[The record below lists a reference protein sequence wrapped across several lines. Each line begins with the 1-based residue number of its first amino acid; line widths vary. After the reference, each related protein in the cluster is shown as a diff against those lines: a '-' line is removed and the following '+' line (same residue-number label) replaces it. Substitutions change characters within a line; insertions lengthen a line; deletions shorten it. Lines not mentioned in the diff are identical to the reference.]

1 MCNMNV
7 ILYISHPIAA
17 PEVVNMS
24 GDGTV
29 PEHDGLNIF
38 IEVSA
43 DPMPSVDWLLN
54 DVSINSSDRQIFT
67 IR

>member
-1 MCNMNV
+1 
-7 ILYISHPIAA
+7 
-17 PEVVNMS
+17 MS
-24 GDGTV
+24 SDGTV
-29 PEHDGLNIF
+29 PQYSDLNIF

-54 DVSINSSDRQIFT
+54 DVNINLSDRQMFT